1 MLLGAPGIATRSK
14 DATGSKGTRFFA
26 HSVPSLSA
34 QAVSVVS
41 FSSLLPPNS
50 GLQPS
55 LGTIFRVDSESS
67 LGLGLPNN
75 EVKERGETEGETRS
89 QNVIKCTRSKEA
101 TSNKG
106 HSY

>member
-1 MLLGAPGIATRSK
+1 MSHDQHLAKCRNFVAETSTAHKAHKVQKSMLLGAPGIATRSK

-50 GLQPS
+50 
-55 LGTIFRVDSESS
+55 
-67 LGLGLPNN
+67 
-75 EVKERGETEGETRS
+75 
-89 QNVIKCTRSKEA
+89 A
-101 TSNKG
+101 ASNLA
-106 HSY
+106 